1 MKKTHYFFKAVILL
15 FVLIINGC
23 NRDIQDAVAN
33 LRPYNNAS
41 LTYNI
46 SPAANSYGFLFYS
59 SADWRAYIT
68 CKLGEQDITE
78 GPTVYPASGNGS
90 IHIQS
95 VNFTVPENISE
106 HIRTFYLTIV
116 SGDKSLV
123 VIIYQ
128 RSDLATLH
136 VDPVDVALP
145 ALGGSA
151 TVNVESNVDWT
162 ARIPDEWL
170 TATPGSGPAYQDT
183 YVSLSA
189 AQNRTGYR
197 TSSVL
202 FQADTMTRTVNVS
215 QHAFHV
221 SLPATTTLSY
231 DGPHTVDFSVL
242 SSLSWTISS
251 NAAWC
256 TLQKTGN
263 TAADAAVNNQIYVE
277 ANPGGLRTAQLTA
290 TNQHNEKQTFTVTQ
304 SGDLSLLYNTDWTG
318 TATLEAAFVTQTG
331 SMSMTIVDEDNV
343 IVRGY
348 PGQIIEFTD
357 NSIQFQVF
365 IDEITYGGF
374 TGYNVSALFTGSFSS
389 DQSRI
394 TGTITGSGTVMGM
407 TLTVSGTFSV
417 SR

>member
-1 MKKTHYFFKAVILL
+1 M
-15 FVLIINGC
+15 
-23 NRDIQDAVAN
+23 
-33 LRPYNNAS
+33 
-41 LTYNI
+41 
-46 SPAANSYGFLFYS
+46 
-59 SADWRAYIT
+59 
-68 CKLGEQDITE
+68 
-78 GPTVYPASGNGS
+78 YPASGNGS

-106 HIRTFYLTIV
+106 HVRTFYLTIV

-170 TATPGSGPAYQDT
+170 TATPDQGRHTRILMYHCRLPK
-183 YVSLSA
+183 
-189 AQNRTGYR
+189 QNRYR

-256 TLQKTGN
+256 TLQKTGHA
-263 TAADAAVNNQIYVE
+263 AADAAVNNQIYIE
-277 ANPGGLRTAQLTA
+277 ANPGSLRTAQLTA
-290 TNQHNEKQTFTVTQ
+290 TNQHNENQTFTVTQ

-348 PGQIIEFTD
+348 PARLLSLRIIPY
-357 NSIQFQVF
+357 NSR
-365 IDEITYGGF
+365 
-374 TGYNVSALFTGSFSS
+374 SL
-389 DQSRI
+389 
-394 TGTITGSGTVMGM
+394 
-407 TLTVSGTFSV
+407 LT
-417 SR
+417 R